1 MTTDR
6 IAVLPRNRGEILV
19 RRQPREVPDPQLT
32 PLTASLDDDAD
43 PATAAR
49 RSLRAE
55 TGVPDA
61 AMDVARVGESVEGD
75 ADRDD
80 TDRDDADTGRRI
92 HPVLV
97 DIETRDETDAAE
109 WEWVV
114 PPSLRSQSPVPWLWT
129 AYDAVRPTVETVAA
143 DTTHGSTTLSVRALE
158 LLRDEAALAGDPP
171 GREADAADG
180 EQADA
185 ADSERVRAVARE
197 MCAARP
203 AMTAVTNRV
212 NRAVT
217 AASDASDG
225 FAAAVADAAHEGIGR
240 ACEANETAADNAA
253 DALPGDRI
261 ATLSRSGTVLAAIE
275 AATPATILVAESRPG
290 GEGVGVAEA
299 LAAEAD
305 VTLTSDAA
313 FPAELARWDADALLV
328 GADTVLPDGSVRNKA
343 GTYPTAAVAARE
355 GIPVVVVTATDKV
368 SPNADVEREAWP
380 GDPLYEG
387 EAPVDVTNP
396 TFDVTPA
403 ACVDALVTEQGVLDP
418 GDVAAIGA
426 DHRARAAWTNE

>member
-1 MTTDR
+1 MTAHR
-6 IAVLPRNRGEILV
+6 VAVLPRNRGEILV
-19 RRQPREVPDPQLT
+19 RRQSREKPDPQLT
-32 PLTASLDDDAD
+32 PLTVSLDDD
-43 PATAAR
+43 PAAVAR
-49 RSLRAE
+49 QCLHAE
-55 TGVPDA
+55 TCIPNAV
-61 AMDVARVGESVEGD
+61 MDVARVGEPVEGD

-80 TDRDDADTGRRI
+80 TDRDEADTGRRV

-97 DIETRDETDAAE
+97 DVETCDGTDASK
-109 WEWVV
+109 WEWIA
-114 PPSLRSQSPVPWLWT
+114 PPSLRSRSAVPWLWA
-129 AYDAVRPTVETVAA
+129 AYDAVRPTVETVTA
-143 DTTHGSTTLSVRALE
+143 DTTYGSTTLSVRALE
-158 LLRDEAALAGDPP
+158 VLRDEAALASDASRGDA
-171 GREADAADG
+171 EATAA
-180 EQADA
+180 
-185 ADSERVRAVARE
+185 ERVRAVARE
-197 MCAARP
+197 VRAARP

-212 NRAVT
+212 NRAV
-217 AASDASDG
+217 AAAEDASDG
-225 FAAAVADAAHEGIGR
+225 FAAAVADAAHEGIER
-240 ACEANETAADNAA
+240 ASEADETAAANAA

-275 AATPATILVAESRPG
+275 AVTPATILVAESRPG

-380 GDPLYEG
+380 GDPLYED
-387 EAPVDVTNP
+387 EAAVDVANP

-403 ACVDALVTEQGVLDP
+403 AYVDALVTEQGVLDP
-418 GDVAAIGA
+418 GDVAAIAA